1 MAGNNDETKVGEWKA
16 DAGGGTEGSRRDDI
30 EQQTPGG
37 APRALWLRFLPV
49 GIVALLLLLLYAAG
63 FQEFLS
69 LDALEEKSEAL
80 KGFVGDRLA
89 LSGLL
94 YVIVY
99 ITLVAVSF
107 PGASIVTIAGG
118 LLFGWVLGGA
128 LSAVGATIGA
138 CIIFLIARTSFG
150 TVLARR
156 AGPRLK
162 RLRSGFQEDAFHYL
176 LFLRLAPIFPF
187 WVINLAPAL
196 FDMRLGPYA
205 LATFLGIL
213 PGTFAYSYF
222 GEGVGTAL
230 DEDGPVVSTQL
241 LAGFA
246 VLALAALLP
255 IMLKRWRARKV
266 GRKT

>member
-1 MAGNNDETKVGEWKA
+1 MAENNAGTEVREQSA
-16 DAGGGTEGSRRDDI
+16 DAGDETEGWVGENI
-30 EQQTPGG
+30 EDPTPSEV
-37 APRALWLRFLPV
+37 PRALWLRFLPV
-49 GIVALLLLLLYAAG
+49 GIVVLLLLLFYAGG

-69 LDALEEKSEAL
+69 LGALQEESEAL
-80 KGFVGDRLA
+80 KGFVDDRLA
-89 LSGLL
+89 LAGLL

-118 LLFGWVLGGA
+118 LLFGWILGGA

-162 RLRSGFQEDAFHYL
+162 RLQSGFQEDAFHYL

-196 FDMRLGPYA
+196 FAMRLGPYA

-230 DEDGPVVSTQL
+230 DEEGPVFSTQL
-241 LAGFA
+241 LLGFA

-255 IMLKRWRARKV
+255 IMLKRWRARNV
-266 GRKT
+266 GEKT

>member
-1 MAGNNDETKVGEWKA
+1 MAENNVGTKVRERRADGRGE
-16 DAGGGTEGSRRDDI
+16 TEGPMGDGI
-30 EQQTPGG
+30 EEHPSSE

-49 GIVALLLLLLYAAG
+49 GIVVLLLLLLYAGG

-69 LDALEEKSEAL
+69 LNALQEESEAL
-80 KGFVGDRLA
+80 KGFVDDRLA
-89 LSGLL
+89 LAGLL

-107 PGASIVTIAGG
+107 PGASIVTISGG
-118 LLFGWVLGGA
+118 LLFGWALGGA

-162 RLRSGFQEDAFHYL
+162 RLRAGFQEDAFHYL

-196 FDMRLGPYA
+196 FDMRLGAYA

-230 DEDGPVVSTQL
+230 DEEGPVVSTQL
-241 LAGFA
+241 LLGLV

-255 IMLKRWRARKV
+255 IMLKRWRARNV
-266 GRKT
+266 GKKT